1 MLSTAAQRVALAGHA
16 NARVTRPVLPTGPK
30 PSVSVVVPCYNYG
43 HYLPGCV
50 ASILEQ
56 PGVDV
61 EVIIV
66 DDASPDGSAAVV
78 REVAA
83 ADPRVRAI
91 YHERNKGHIATYN
104 DGLSTVRGEYLLLLS
119 ADDLLVPGAL
129 GRATALMAA
138 SPSVGLV
145 YGATIDFTE
154 TAPPARTV
162 ATTWTVWPGRDWV
175 AGRCRSGRNPLLS
188 PEAVMRTS
196 VFEKIGGYRAD
207 LPHSGDLAMW
217 LAAAGLADV
226 GFVGGAD
233 QAYYRVHKQSMSKTV
248 NVGMVKDLGER
259 MRAFDI
265 ALGAPDGGGGPES
278 GVAEGRAPEGG
289 APENGNEELLE
300 LAHRALARQALEHAI
315 QAHLYG
321 VSDAESAS
329 EADTADA
336 FVDVAFTIYPDVRAL
351 REWRILQRVRGA
363 GPGARSASLRARE
376 LTRDLSDRVRWR
388 RWRKTGV

>member
-16 NARVTRPVLPTGPK
+16 NGRVTRPVPPTGPK

-61 EVIIV
+61 EVIVV

-78 REVAA
+78 REIAA

-138 SPSVGLV
+138 NPSVGLV
-145 YGATIDFTE
+145 YGATIDFTD
-154 TAPPARTV
+154 TAPPGRTV

-175 AGRCRSGRNPLLS
+175 AGRCRSGRNPMLS

-217 LAAAGLADV
+217 LAAAQLADV

-248 NVGMVKDLGER
+248 NVGMVKDLVER
-259 MRAFDI
+259 MRAFDV
-265 ALGAPDGGGGPES
+265 ALDVPDAGDGPGS
-278 GVAEGRAPEGG
+278 GNP
-289 APENGNEELLE
+289 ELLA
-300 LAHRALARQALEHAI
+300 LAHRALAREALEYAI

-321 VSDAESAS
+321 VSDAVSAS

-336 FVDVAFTIYPDVRAL
+336 FVDVAFTIYPGAPAL
-351 REWRILQRVRGA
+351 REWRVLQRVRGA
-363 GPGARSASLRARE
+363 GPGARGASLRARE
-376 LTRDLSDRVRWR
+376 LTRDLSDRMRWR